1 MRTLV
6 VALTLAAVYLA
17 MPARPAAAGL
27 LLEGAP
33 CMFNSDCL
41 SGKCR
46 GGATKHCQGPALLP
60 AGAPCKFKAEC
71 ESRKCRGGAS
81 KHCQGD

>member
-46 GGATKHCQGPALLP
+46 GGATKHCQG
-60 AGAPCKFKAEC
+60 
-71 ESRKCRGGAS
+71 
-81 KHCQGD
+81 D